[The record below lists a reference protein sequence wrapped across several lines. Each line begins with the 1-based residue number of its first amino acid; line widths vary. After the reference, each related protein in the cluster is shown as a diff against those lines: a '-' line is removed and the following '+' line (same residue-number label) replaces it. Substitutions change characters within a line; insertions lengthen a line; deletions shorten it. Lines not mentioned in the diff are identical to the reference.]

1 MIVEAPNAF
10 SAETTKAI
18 EGDAS
23 AAFQEQTRNSS
34 FVAVRGCARIFLY
47 LFDFLNLFFLNF
59 PATAH

>member
-47 LFDFLNLFFLNF
+47 LFDFLNLFF
-59 PATAH
+59 